1 MQKMI
6 LNDNWQVSFVHP
18 VSGEKHSIAATVPG
32 NIELDLQK
40 ANLIGN
46 PIPQTCENAERWI
59 DITDWTYEKEFDYQG
74 LMQGTNKAIL
84 SFEGIDTA
92 AEIYL
97 NGEKIYECANMFIEH
112 TIDVTNLLKIG
123 KNSLKVI
130 IFAPEIYARRFK
142 NSVFQGSPRQAAAYL
157 RKARHM
163 WGWDNAPHRLS
174 AGIWRNVSIKFLK
187 PIRFEEVYVATQYI
201 TENKDKAEL
210 TCRYIF
216 DTPDRDLSNY
226 RVRVQFFFEGQCE
239 FEYYGRVLHTVGAL
253 TQGKIAIKNPHLWY
267 PAGFGEANLYDFV
280 ITLEKDDE
288 VVAEHREKIGI
299 RKIKLDRTET
309 TDMAGNGEF
318 QIYCNNEKIYIRGT
332 NWKPTSPFHSQVA
345 ERNKKVLQLAVD
357 CNCNMIRMWGGGIYE
372 DNEFWDF
379 CDEHGLMVWHDFM
392 IACEMPPREKFYLD
406 ELEKEATQ
414 IVKKYRNRASLAI
427 WCGDNETDIAFFWGY
442 IIENNL
448 YPSSNKATRELLP
461 SVVINNDP
469 THDFL
474 PSSPYIADEL
484 LTPMRNGVRLA
495 TDDTLPNAP
504 EQHIYCSNPAKFG
517 GFKKHFKLSAAH
529 LSSECGPLFING
541 MSESE
546 DIVKN
551 ELSRIIKFWNIDP
564 ADTTREND
572 MVHQCDSYCAAW
584 CKMVKYVLSNM
595 FKREF
600 SPENYQELIAG
611 VNFFNAD
618 FFKFM
623 IESWRVQKFRRTG
636 ILWWSLCDMWPMAF
650 NYSVVDSNLKPKL
663 SFDFIRISQQPF
675 ALMCDEAKE
684 DEVLL
689 HAVND
694 TGENVA
700 GSYVVKDDNGKV
712 LAEGNFDIEVN
723 DRQVLTQIELPKG
736 EIAYINWFIDG
747 KEYKNFY
754 IRETETYD
762 FAKCVKWSEKVRNF

>member
-1 MQKMI
+1 MNRQF
-6 LNDNWQVSFVHP
+6 LNDNWHVSFVHP
-18 VSGEKHSIAATVPG
+18 VTKQNHTIEAIVPG
-32 NIELDLQK
+32 NIELDLQR

-46 PIPQTCENAERWI
+46 PIPQTAENAERWI
-59 DITDWTYEKEFDYQG
+59 DITDWTYEKEFDYAG
-74 LMQGTNKAIL
+74 LPSGMIKAIL

-97 NGEKIYECANMFIEH
+97 NGDKIYECANMFIEH

-130 IFAPEIYARRFK
+130 ITAPEIYARNFK

-174 AGIWRNVSIKFLK
+174 AGIWRNVSLKFIK
-187 PIRFEEVYVATQYI
+187 PIRFEEVYLATQYI
-201 TENKDKAEL
+201 SPNKDTAEL
-210 TCRYIF
+210 SCRYIF
-216 DTPDRDLSNY
+216 YTPDRDLSNY
-226 RVRVQFFFEGQCE
+226 KVRLQLFFDGEKE
-239 FEYYGRVLHTVGAL
+239 FEYYGNVLHTVGSL
-253 TQGKIAIKNPHLWY
+253 NQGRLRVLNPKLWY
-267 PAGFGEANLYDFV
+267 PAGLGDPNLYDLV
-280 ITLEKDDE
+280 LTIEKAGE

-299 RKIKLDRTET
+299 RLVRLDRTET
-309 TDMAGNGEF
+309 TDENGSGEF
-318 QIYCNNEKIYIRGT
+318 QFYCNNEKIFIRGT

-345 ERNKKVLQLAVD
+345 EKNKKVLQLAVD
-357 CNCNMIRMWGGGIYE
+357 CNCNMIRVWGGGIYE
-372 DNEFWDF
+372 GDEFWDF
-379 CDEHGLMVWHDFM
+379 CDENGLMVWHDFM
-392 IACEMPPREKFYLD
+392 IACEMPPKEDFYLA
-406 ELEKEATQ
+406 ELKKEAVQ
-414 IVKKYRNRASLAI
+414 VVKKFRNRASMAI
-427 WCGDNETDIAFFWGY
+427 WCGDNETDIGLFWGY
-442 IIENNL
+442 MIENNL
-448 YPSSNKATRELLP
+448 FPSNNKVTRELFP
-461 SVVINNDP
+461 DVISNNDP
-469 THDFL
+469 SHDYL

-484 LTPMRNGVRLA
+484 LAPMRNGVRLS
-495 TDDTLPNAP
+495 TDDTLIKAP
-504 EQHIYCSNPAKFG
+504 EQHIYCAAPAKFG
-517 GFKKHFKLSAAH
+517 GFKKHFKLSSAH
-529 LSSECGPLFING
+529 LSSECGPIFING

-551 ELSRIIKFWNIDP
+551 ELARIIKFWNIDP
-564 ADTTREND
+564 ADTSREND
-572 MVHQCDSYCAAW
+572 MVHQSDTHCAAW

-595 FKREF
+595 FKRDF
-600 SPENYQELIAG
+600 SPENYKELIAG

-663 SFDFIRISQQPF
+663 TFDFVRISQQPF

-694 TGENVA
+694 IGKSVA
-700 GSYVVKDDNGKV
+700 GSYFVKDDNGKV
-712 LAEGNFDIEVN
+712 LAEGEFEVGVN

-736 EIAYINWFIDG
+736 EIAYINWFIDDR
-747 KEYKNFY
+747 EYKNFY

-762 FAKCVKWSEKVRNF
+762 FEKCVKWSEKVRNF

>member
-1 MQKMI
+1 MDRI
-6 LNDNWQVSFVHP
+6 SLNDNWQVAFIHP
-18 VSGEKHSIAATVPG
+18 VSGERYFIEATVPG

-40 ANLIGN
+40 ANLIDN
-46 PIPQTCENAERWI
+46 PIPQTRENAERWI
-59 DITDWTYEKEFDYQG
+59 DITDWTYEKEFDYTG
-74 LMQGTNKAIL
+74 LPNGANQAIL

-130 IFAPEIYARRFK
+130 IFAPEIYARRFN

-174 AGIWRNVSIKFLK
+174 AGIWRNVSIKFLE
-187 PIRFEEVYVATQYI
+187 PIRFKEVYVATQYI

-216 DTPDRDLSNY
+216 DTPDKDLSNY
-226 RVRVQFFFEGQCE
+226 RVRVQFFFEGKCE

-253 TQGKIAIKNPHLWY
+253 TQSRIVIKNPRLWY
-267 PAGFGEANLYDFV
+267 PAGFGEPNLYDFI
-280 ITLEKDDE
+280 ITLEKDNQI
-288 VVAEHREKIGI
+288 VAQHTEKIGI

-309 TDMAGNGEF
+309 TDENGSGEF
-318 QIYCNNEKIYIRGT
+318 QIYCNNEKIFIRGT

-345 ERNKKVLQLAVD
+345 SINEKVLQLAVD
-357 CNCNMIRMWGGGIYE
+357 CNCNMIRVWGGGIYE
-372 DNEFWDF
+372 GDEFWDF
-379 CDEHGLMVWHDFM
+379 CDKNGIMVWHDFM
-392 IACEMPPREKFYLD
+392 LACEMPPREDFYLR
-406 ELEKEATQ
+406 EIEKEATQ

-427 WCGDNETDIAFFWGY
+427 WCGDNESDNIFYWETL
-442 IIENNL
+442 IEAN
-448 YPSSNKATRELLP
+448 LLP
-461 SVVINNDP
+461 SYNKVTREVFKNVIINNDP
-469 THDFL
+469 THNFL

-484 LTPMRNGVRLA
+484 VRQNQKVTPLENYEMLSCV
-495 TDDTLPNAP
+495 P
-504 EQHIYCSNPAKFG
+504 EQHIYCSNPADFG
-517 GFKKHFKLSAAH
+517 GFKNHFKLSAAH
-529 LSSECGPLFING
+529 LSSECGPIFING

-551 ELSRIIKFWNIDP
+551 ELARIIKFWDIDP
-564 ADTTREND
+564 ADTDREND

-584 CKMVKYVLSNM
+584 CKMVKYVLSTM
-595 FKREF
+595 FKKEF
-600 SPENYQELIAG
+600 SPENYKELIAG

-684 DEVLL
+684 NEVLL

-694 TGENVA
+694 TGKSVA

-712 LAEGNFDIEVN
+712 LAEGEFEVGVN

-736 EIAYINWFIDG
+736 EIAYISWVINGKTYRNFFI
-747 KEYKNFY
+747 
-754 IRETETYD
+754 RSTEKYD
-762 FAKCVKWSEKVRNF
+762 FEKCRKWSEIVRLY